1 MRAARRAVEAIAR
14 EAAAKVSEVTGV
26 AAPLAREQ
34 STVAATSVT
43 QGLWASKSVSRG
55 THISVQHLAST
66 AHQPCPPPST
76 CSLCIPP
83 LLTDLMV

>member
-34 STVAATSVT
+34 STGQRERERESE
-43 QGLWASKSVSRG
+43 
-55 THISVQHLAST
+55 
-66 AHQPCPPPST
+66 
-76 CSLCIPP
+76 
-83 LLTDLMV
+83 